1 MKLQKQLYHRWLWI
15 GCVLIVLPMIVGCSG
30 NALPINETSSTFLQ
44 LLKLQPDSALST
56 APTGQAYI
64 LMNDFAKIRDVYGIS
79 LPTANDEQDIDNY
92 LVAMFNADHSLGTSS
107 PDYLRYVYGSGF
119 SPADLEKESIRSAN
133 VGYGPT
139 NIAASIESSTGLG
152 IIGNFNPQATQTA
165 FKEQTGWPQWA
176 KDGYTTENYQNITIN
191 SWGDVDPNTL
201 HLLDILGPPDTDEL
215 GRACPVAVTPTNVFY
230 SSSTANIKSMIDTS
244 LGKSTSM
251 ANDPKYA
258 SVAKGLTELGA
269 YSAIISNTT
278 TSDFAPNN
286 PLTDT
291 GTQLQPYLTF
301 GSGEGKDSEG
311 IYLAVVLV
319 YGNNKSAANN
329 AGILQTRIDQE
340 SFTDGTN
347 TTPWKQII
355 TDSKISVEG
364 NMILAKVYDTQP
376 SFLSNPEK
384 FPFGLPLLA
393 DQ

>member
-1 MKLQKQLYHRWLWI
+1 MKLRLQNHHWWRWI
-15 GCVLIVLPMIVGCSG
+15 GCMLIILTMMAGCSG
-30 NALPINETSSTFLQ
+30 NTQPSNQTSSTFLQ

-79 LPTANDEQDIDNY
+79 LPTANDEQDLDNY
-92 LVAMFNADHSLGTSS
+92 LLNMFNADHSLGTSS
-107 PDYLRYVYGSGF
+107 PDHLQYVYGSGF
-119 SPADLEKESIRSAN
+119 SPAYLEKESIRNAN

-139 NIAASIESSTGLG
+139 NVDASIESSTGLG
-152 IIGNFNPQATQTA
+152 LIGNFNPQATQTA

-176 KDGYTTENYQNITIN
+176 KDDYTTENYQNITIN
-191 SWGDVDPNTL
+191 SWGDVNGNIGD
-201 HLLDILGPPDTDEL
+201 LLDMLGPPDTDEL
-215 GRACPVAVTPTNVFY
+215 GRACPLAVTPTNVFY

-244 LGKSTSM
+244 LGKSTNM
-251 ANDPKYA
+251 ADDPKYA

-301 GSGEGKDSEG
+301 GSGEGKDNEG
-311 IYLAVVLV
+311 VYLAVVLV
-319 YGNNKSAANN
+319 YGDNKSAADN
-329 AGILQTRIDQE
+329 AGILKKRIDQE

-347 TTPWKQII
+347 SAPWKQII

-376 SFLSNPEK
+376 SFLSDPEK

>member
-1 MKLQKQLYHRWLWI
+1 
-15 GCVLIVLPMIVGCSG
+15 MIAGCSG
-30 NALPINETSSTFLQ
+30 SIQQSNPTSSTFLQ

-56 APTGQAYI
+56 ARTGQAYI

-79 LPTANDEQDIDNY
+79 LPTTSDEQDLDNY
-92 LVAMFNADHSLGTSS
+92 LLAMLNADHSLGTLG
-107 PDYLRYVYGSGF
+107 PDNLQYAYGSGF
-119 SPADLEKESIRSAN
+119 RPTYMEKESIRAVN

-139 NIAASIESSTGLG
+139 NVDASIESSTGIGL
-152 IIGNFNPQATQTA
+152 IGNFNPQATQTA

-201 HLLDILGPPDTDEL
+201 HLLDTLGPPDTDEL
-215 GRACPVAVTPTNVFY
+215 GRACPLAVTPTNVFY

-269 YSAIISNTT
+269 YSAIIANTT
-278 TSDFAPNN
+278 TSEPDFAPKN

-301 GSGEGKDSEG
+301 GSGEGKDNEG

-319 YGNNKSAANN
+319 YGDNKAAANN

-364 NMILAKVYDTQP
+364 NMILAKVYDNQP
-376 SFLSNPEK
+376 SFLSDPEALA
-384 FPFGLPLLA
+384 FGLPLLA